1 MGAPGIEAGHPGFTV
16 IYYVQPEATVTTRFQ
31 GFPVTMVYLALPQPP
46 THEPRLDHIYK
57 SAPDNE

>member
-1 MGAPGIEAGHPGFTV
+1 MGAPGIEAGHLDLSKV
-16 IYYVQPEATVTTRFQ
+16 HYVPLGATATTRFQ